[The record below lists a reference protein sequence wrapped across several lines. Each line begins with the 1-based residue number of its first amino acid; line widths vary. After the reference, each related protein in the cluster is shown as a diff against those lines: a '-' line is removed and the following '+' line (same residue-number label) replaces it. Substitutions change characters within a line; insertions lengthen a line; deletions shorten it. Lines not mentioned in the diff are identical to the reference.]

1 MTAPCQS
8 AEEVTVQSSH
18 STVSSALCLVL
29 ASGSVQCLAFGCSR
43 SRPGP
48 RLFVTHGVRN
58 PEGLA
63 GPFSRSPD
71 GLNDWVA
78 AAAAEQFAS
87 AQDARPRGACAGTGT
102 WWMLRGQHVLRVSL
116 HALCVLSV
124 AARCCD
130 RHPSTSQQRKKAD
143 MMNSK
148 MKVISKIKLNN
159 HKTIIIILTAVAA
172 WHQSCDALLLCFC
185 LSPRCVET
193 QNQGPEHTTSQSESN
208 CSMANE

>member
-1 MTAPCQS
+1 MLGFWLFQIQTRAQTVCYSRRPQS
-8 AEEVTVQSSH
+8 GGPDWTLQPEPRWPERLGG
-18 STVSSALCLVL
+18 SSA
-29 ASGSVQCLAFGCSR
+29 A
-43 SRPGP
+43 
-48 RLFVTHGVRN
+48 
-58 PEGLA
+58 
-63 GPFSRSPD
+63 
-71 GLNDWVA
+71 A

-193 QNQGPEHTTSQSESN
+193 QNQGPEHTTSQSASN